1 MEPITTALIASSL
14 LTGFAYLGEQL
25 VGKTLLDPVL
35 DPVAEK
41 LRAYLPKVQSQDER
55 QVAAAVQGA
64 LQTVGAPA
72 QAENVHQFILRTG
85 FDQFTAQGNAPL
97 RHEIAR
103 AVLVM
108 TAPDVALIPDTIFQ
122 WVRWPNSERPLLARF
137 LYEVRRN
144 LATLETLRPLIEYA
158 DREAVR
164 QTLRALQLDASRTAD
179 ATERSARYLQ
189 ALLLARGIAADK
201 PDAQALGEYLDLLR
215 QLYSHISFLFVQP
228 MGNRQQLRSEADL
241 DAVFV
246 PLQVQDPA
254 DEEKRSRKGQRQAT
268 LTADEVEA
276 QRPTLTI
283 NDVVAR
289 YPLFLLLGA
298 PGSGKTTLLRHLTTL
313 LARGEAATTLALPD
327 KPLLPILVPLRNFGR
342 FLAAHSK
349 EFTNP
354 APAAL
359 RTFIEEYFREYDLGL
374 PADFFQRR
382 LREGGCLL
390 LLDGLDEV
398 ADRDLRAQVAQMV
411 SAFIRHYA
419 RQGNRFG
426 LASRPKGY
434 DEVAAYLPR
443 PVIGWVQPLQPEGR
457 DTLVTKLL
465 SVLES
470 NPVRCREDV
479 RVLLKDLRTKSKVDE
494 LSRNPLFCTTLV
506 LVYKYR
512 GTTLPERRVDVY
524 HELVELLL
532 GFWETHK
539 AHNEG
544 VADVRELVL
553 IDGTGRDFL
562 DERDAVE
569 AKRRALIALADWL
582 QRRGLAEAPESR
594 AAAQLARFF
603 RTREGA
609 TRQEDALWARR
620 FLTVAH
626 QRSGLFIETQPG
638 VYAFSHQNFREY
650 LAATAL
656 IDRRDADLLALV
668 QRHAADPWWEEV
680 ILLAAAHPK
689 FSDLRREDLVR
700 TLLDAGHIVLAGRCT
715 VDAGARLPAPLR
727 RTILQQL
734 ESRMKDPS
742 FSPQERYAA
751 GETLDELGWLP
762 PDLDAWVHCPAT
774 ADNGADLLVPLYP
787 ITNTQFA
794 RFVESD
800 GYTNP
805 LYWGGEASEGWRWRI
820 EAHPDYRGNEPI
832 TQPEY
837 WDDVRFGRER
847 RGYPVVGVSW
857 YEASAFAAWLTAL
870 VQRVREG
877 DGTVNAAEAKWVEA
891 LVQAGVTVVRLP
903 TEEEWERLAG
913 GVADKKRFAWDPP
926 AGPATAE
933 QEAILAR
940 ANVSE
945 AGLKGTS
952 PVAMYP
958 LGVSQP
964 NKLSTMTGNIWRW
977 TDSWYNK
984 ETADGGRVVR
994 GGSWYR
1000 SIVSARCAIRYGY
1013 GPDLSRD
1020 NVGCWVVAPIGSGF

>member
-1 MEPITTALIASSL
+1 M
-14 LTGFAYLGEQL
+14 
-25 VGKTLLDPVL
+25 
-35 DPVAEK
+35 
-41 LRAYLPKVQSQDER
+41 
-55 QVAAAVQGA
+55 
-64 LQTVGAPA
+64 
-72 QAENVHQFILRTG
+72 
-85 FDQFTAQGNAPL
+85 
-97 RHEIAR
+97 
-103 AVLVM
+103 
-108 TAPDVALIPDTIFQ
+108 
-122 WVRWPNSERPLLARF
+122 
-137 LYEVRRN
+137 
-144 LATLETLRPLIEYA
+144 
-158 DREAVR
+158 
-164 QTLRALQLDASRTAD
+164 
-179 ATERSARYLQ
+179 
-189 ALLLARGIAADK
+189 
-201 PDAQALGEYLDLLR
+201 
-215 QLYSHISFLFVQP
+215 
-228 MGNRQQLRSEADL
+228 
-241 DAVFV
+241 
-246 PLQVQDPA
+246 
-254 DEEKRSRKGQRQAT
+254 
-268 LTADEVEA
+268 
-276 QRPTLTI
+276 
-283 NDVVAR
+283 
-289 YPLFLLLGA
+289 
-298 PGSGKTTLLRHLTTL
+298 
-313 LARGEAATTLALPD
+313 
-327 KPLLPILVPLRNFGR
+327 
-342 FLAAHSK
+342 
-349 EFTNP
+349 
-354 APAAL
+354 
-359 RTFIEEYFREYDLGL
+359 
-374 PADFFQRR
+374 
-382 LREGGCLL
+382 
-390 LLDGLDEV
+390 
-398 ADRDLRAQVAQMV
+398 
-411 SAFIRHYA
+411 
-419 RQGNRFG
+419 
-426 LASRPKGY
+426 
-434 DEVAAYLPR
+434 
-443 PVIGWVQPLQPEGR
+443 
-457 DTLVTKLL
+457 
-465 SVLES
+465 
-470 NPVRCREDV
+470 
-479 RVLLKDLRTKSKVDE
+479 
-494 LSRNPLFCTTLV
+494 
-506 LVYKYR
+506 
-512 GTTLPERRVDVY
+512 
-524 HELVELLL
+524 
-532 GFWETHK
+532 
-539 AHNEG
+539 
-544 VADVRELVL
+544 
-553 IDGTGRDFL
+553 
-562 DERDAVE
+562 
-569 AKRRALIALADWL
+569 
-582 QRRGLAEAPESR
+582 
-594 AAAQLARFF
+594 
-603 RTREGA
+603 
-609 TRQEDALWARR
+609 
-620 FLTVAH
+620 
-626 QRSGLFIETQPG
+626 
-638 VYAFSHQNFREY
+638 
-650 LAATAL
+650 
-656 IDRRDADLLALV
+656 LALV

-700 TLLDAGHIVLAGRCT
+700 TLLDGGHVVLSGRCA

-734 ESRMKDPS
+734 ECRMKDPS

-762 PDLDAWVHCPAT
+762 PDLDVWVPCPAT
-774 ADNGADLLVPLYP
+774 ADNGADLLVPQYP